1 MLTLWCFRKPWVKM
15 TFEQLPVG
23 STSTEDEE
31 NIGEVVTMVDVL
43 EDGKVMEENAK
54 VQAGCKH
61 ELVLTRVE
69 IQAVLGGASE
79 TVCSYGSGY
88 VPRQPLYACTTC
100 SQPSNPSFQPAGVCL
115 ACSYKCHEGHALVR
129 GRFLISNFNVD
140 REPNS

>member
-1 MLTLWCFRKPWVKM
+1 M

-54 VQAGCKH
+54 VRAGCKH
-61 ELVLTRVE
+61 ELVVTRVE

-129 GRFLISNFNVD
+129 GRFSI
-140 REPNS
+140 